1 MMNFKQKPYR
11 SQKYLAFVRTLNC
24 SACKTTPCHAHHV
37 RGKNTGMQTKPPDT
51 HCIPLCPSCHE
62 ALHRLGAKE
71 FCMRLGIDLGMERYR
86 TLLAY
91 LWSNMAEDDFYRAI
105 LPLFEQQVE
114 VLEGGT

>member
-1 MMNFKQKPYR
+1 
-11 SQKYLAFVRTLNC
+11 
-24 SACKTTPCHAHHV
+24 
-37 RGKNTGMQTKPPDT
+37 
-51 HCIPLCPSCHE
+51 
-62 ALHRLGAKE
+62 
-71 FCMRLGIDLGMERYR
+71 MRLGIDLGMERYR